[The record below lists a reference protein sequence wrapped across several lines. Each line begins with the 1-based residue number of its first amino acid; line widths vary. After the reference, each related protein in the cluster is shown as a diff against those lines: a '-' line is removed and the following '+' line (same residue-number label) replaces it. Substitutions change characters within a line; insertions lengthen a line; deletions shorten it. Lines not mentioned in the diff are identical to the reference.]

1 MNKFFH
7 LLAISVVGAIVSSQ
21 ALSTTAQCGF
31 HGAREVSG
39 ASLHIAESSSFD
51 SYRYIWI
58 DEIHLQGSTGILKDS
73 DRNHLRRLI
82 KDSIEQQWQER
93 LGWRSAATAGEAV
106 ASLSVALDTVSTEDG
121 AVHVHANLRDS
132 LTGQQLLTQC
142 GRELHLEIPTEEKTQ
157 KLAWQAVQQEVS
169 HWGAGL
175 GTHIMAV
182 Y

>member
-7 LLAISVVGAIVSSQ
+7 LLAISVVGTIVSSQ